1 MNRQACAGG
10 AVMRTARST
19 ALALIALLAVR
30 SPALAAATFAVGPQ
44 YDSTHVYVAPGDVD
58 RFVASFLATFGG
70 SASKR
75 TTLTVTPTPSKTLWR
90 FITSPAGPLSVFGFT
105 TPIPYPFG
113 AERTGY
119 LVTDLDAAVR
129 AARADGAEV
138 TVTPFPD
145 AVGRDALIRWPGG
158 VDMQLYWHTKAP
170 HAAPLATVPE
180 NRVYVSADRA
190 GEFVRAFVRFSQATV
205 TSDDPS
211 APGVE
216 VGRPGET
223 FRRIRMTSAF
233 GKMTVL
239 VTDGHLPYPYG
250 RETTGYE
257 VRDLQATLRR
267 AEAAGA
273 RVLTGPVRSGGRR
286 SVLVWFPGGYVAEV
300 HASLR

>member
-1 MNRQACAGG
+1 MQK
-10 AVMRTARST
+10 VSSS
-19 ALALIALLAVR
+19 ALALFAFLAAGA
-30 SPALAAATFAVGPQ
+30 PAPAATFAVGPQ

-75 TTLTVTPTPSKTLWR
+75 TVLTVTPAPSKTLWR

-119 LVTDLDAAVR
+119 LVTDLDAALR

-158 VDMQLYWHTKAP
+158 VDMQLYWHRKAP

-190 GEFVRAFVRFSQATV
+190 AEFVRAFAKFSQASV
-205 TSDDPS
+205 TSDEPD

-216 VGRPGET
+216 IGRPGET
-223 FRRIRMTSAF
+223 FRRVRLTSSF

-250 RETTGYE
+250 RELTGYE
-257 VRDLQATLRR
+257 VGDLAVTLRR

-273 RVLTGPVRSGGRR
+273 RVLAGPVTSGGRR
-286 SVLVWFPGGYVAEV
+286 WAMLRFPGGYVAEV